1 MNCRDDCAG
10 LCFLGKFPEGV
21 SDQWIRPTEENFL
34 PKQYYSLIAS
44 DNMADS
50 KDNLKDFEQSLQ
62 QLEKIVSKMES
73 GELGLEQSLDQFEQ
87 GIKLA
92 KNCQDT
98 LANAELRVEQLIE
111 KNGLQQ
117 TIPFEDVDED

>member
-1 MNCRDDCAG
+1 M
-10 LCFLGKFPEGV
+10 
-21 SDQWIRPTEENFL
+21 TEN
-34 PKQYYSLIAS
+34 
-44 DNMADS
+44 
-50 KDNLKDFEQSLQ
+50 KDKLKDFEKSLQ
-62 QLEKIVSKMES
+62 HLEKIVSNMES
-73 GELGLEQSLDQFEQ
+73 GELGLEESLAQFEK

-117 TIPFEDVDED
+117 TVPFEDLDEN